1 MSAVVALFIFL
12 FLSISV
18 SFAQPNDEC
27 EGDICNT
34 LKPTVVWVRPP
45 ELGVKGPGIAIT
57 SGPVYNVMAHLS
69 GYLDNYNHEFEAYP
83 VKRAWSLIQHE
94 KSAQRVYCFYGASYQ
109 EERTKW
115 GYYSLPTSINLPL
128 LIVSKRE
135 LLPLKSNQD
144 NHGTEKKG
152 KGQFPS
158 ISLQALLNQHFKT
171 VLYNDVSNAYA
182 SAVEQWATKY
192 NVLRVN
198 SLGKDLG
205 MHTIALIKS
214 GRVDFG
220 YVGSRELAALSK
232 DELNDL
238 HVYQLSELSTGLR
251 GTKRLL
257 CSKTE
262 LGREVT
268 SGLNNALRLIFFQPD
283 KSKTLRDTQFIADGY
298 SNRLKP
304 IFDERWDAYVSK
316 K

>member
-1 MSAVVALFIFL
+1 LSAVVALFIFL
-12 FLSISV
+12 FLNISI

-27 EGDICNT
+27 EGDACNT

-152 KGQFPS
+152 KGQLPS

-220 YVGSRELAALSK
+220 YVGPRELAALSK

-268 SGLNNALRLIFFQPD
+268 TGLNNALRLILSQPD
-283 KSKTLRDTQFIADGY
+283 KSKILRDTQFIADGY
-298 SNRLKP
+298 SKRLKP
-304 IFDERWDAYVSK
+304 LFDERWDAYMSK

>member
-1 MSAVVALFIFL
+1 MPAVVALFIFL

-27 EGDICNT
+27 EGDTCNT

-45 ELGVKGPGIAIT
+45 ELGAKGPGIAIT

-152 KGQFPS
+152 KGQFLS

-220 YVGSRELAALSK
+220 YVGPRELAALSK

-268 SGLNNALRLIFFQPD
+268 SGLNNALRFIFSQPD
-283 KSKTLRDTQFIADGY
+283 KSKTLRDTQFTADGY
-298 SNRLKP
+298 SNQLKP
-304 IFDERWDAYVSK
+304 LFDERWDAYVSK